1 MNFTRAQ
8 QIAWSAGLSQAFAQL
23 YCEGFTPEQALKI
36 LNLEEKAHL
45 RARKEAKRAAKQAAE
60 TEALK
65 ERIFRKFNEP
75 CIHSNIAFPELDE
88 TIIAEL
94 HDAQKGFFRKF
105 QEGNC
110 FRASTSVFIQ
120 QKLDGVPTR
129 VPTSRIRTLSN
140 FVEFIK
146 VVLNED

>member
-1 MNFTRAQ
+1 MRRRKRVENVRAKK
-8 QIAWSAGLSQAFAQL
+8 A
-23 YCEGFTPEQALKI
+23 ALK
-36 LNLEEKAHL
+36 
-45 RARKEAKRAAKQAAE
+45 ARKEAKRAAE

-75 CIHSNIAFPELDE
+75 CIHSNIVLSDLEEA
-88 TIIAEL
+88 IIAEL

-120 QKLDGVPTR
+120 QKLDGVHAR
-129 VPTSRIRTLSN
+129 VPTRIRTLSN
-140 FVEFIK
+140 
-146 VVLNED
+146 